1 MESLRENKA
10 LLYSLLGSG
19 SFLLCLI
26 SGAIPEINEQFQII
40 DIDTEVSLFF
50 YKLVLICPTSAFVL
64 DVEGIFL
71 IRL

>member
-40 DIDTEVSLFF
+40 DIDTEVS
-50 YKLVLICPTSAFVL
+50 
-64 DVEGIFL
+64 
-71 IRL
+71 